1 MERFFGAPPLTT
13 IPYVGAFEQ
22 NSQRRG
28 KRSGFFYRRNKDI
41 IHSSKRSEETKGSAR
56 SSSKTGRAA

>member
-41 IHSSKRSEETKGSAR
+41 ISSKRSEETENGAK